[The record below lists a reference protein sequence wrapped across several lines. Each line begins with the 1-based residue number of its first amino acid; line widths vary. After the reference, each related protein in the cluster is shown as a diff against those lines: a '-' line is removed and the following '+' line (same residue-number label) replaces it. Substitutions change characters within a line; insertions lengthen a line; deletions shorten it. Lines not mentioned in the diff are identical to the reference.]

1 MDGQTFHWEMLSPE
15 EVQKVL
21 ACGDAGQLSK
31 LDPEYLCAYAAEDT
45 DSTYLLLSEILEP
58 ALNKFPELREF
69 HSTYG
74 TALVEMICI
83 QRLTGIQLNVEQLM
97 KHESDLIKGLT
108 AAQAELE
115 ADERV
120 RAGVEAWHGV
130 LLDNVNKQMPTDK
143 FVPKKYPKEPARK
156 FNKDGTLTTVYARW
170 EANCRI
176 VDYEPLRYNDKWT
189 RWWELYL
196 NVKEKVDDFWN
207 MDLEGRKDK
216 GLFNFFSNE
225 HRRWFFYD
233 FMQFPISVLTDKE
246 QASTSGNA
254 LLGFGDLG
262 KKFEKVDDLKKELQ
276 FVESLK
282 NASDMETGIYHP
294 RLKTPGTH
302 TGRLSGDG
310 GLNFQNLPKSRG
322 FLEAFAPRKDRSLI
336 DWDCTALEPTVLAEI
351 SRDPGL
357 LSVYGP
363 DAKKGRCIYLYV
375 GTGLPGIKDVIIN
388 AGYNHESPVP
398 MDTDRV
404 KKEHKGLRGV
414 CKVAHLSASYGAG
427 AKKWYSTFKLQGL
440 NYTLEQ
446 CQQFHVAYW
455 KLFSKVKDHEAQLN
469 VQWEK
474 NGGWLLDALGLPFCV
489 DAYARKDILN
499 RKVQRS
505 GHEILMI
512 YQKLVADE
520 LTVANIPFVPW
531 CYDLHDEVTIEVPTD
546 KMEEANRIMG
556 KVCFEKLNKILA
568 CGETSVILKGSGGPV
583 ATFANAKLED

>member
-83 QRLTGIQLNVEQLM
+83 QRLTGIQLNVEQLR

-189 RWWELYL
+189 RWWETYL
-196 NVKEKVDDFWN
+196 HVKEKVDEFWT
-207 MDLEGRKDK
+207 MDLEERKDK

-310 GLNFQNLPKSRG
+310 GFNLQNPPKSRG
-322 FLEAFAPRKDRSLI
+322 FLEVFAPRNGRALV
-336 DWDCTALEPTVLAEI
+336 DWDATALEPTVLAEV

-363 DAKKGRCIYLYV
+363 NAKKGQDIYLMV
-375 GTGLPGIKDVIIN
+375 GAALPGIGN
-388 AGYNHESPVP
+388 TLRSAGYDPDKPDPEVVG
-398 MDTDRV
+398 RV
-404 KKEHKGLRGV
+404 KKEQKDLRNV
-414 CKVAHLSASYGAG
+414 CKIAHLCLAEDTLVRVKHKAWTPIQDVQAG
-427 AKKWYSTFKLQGL
+427 DEVWDGECWVRTSGSVLTGLNPCVTLEGVSMTPAHKVLTKEKKWYECWSIYRGTSSA
-440 NYTLEQ
+440 Q
-446 CQQFHVAYW
+446 CFQPNLPGASWADVWRVVRSF
-455 KLFSKVKDHEAQLN
+455 FRSKA
-469 VQWEK
+469 
-474 NGGWLLDALGLPFCV
+474 
-489 DAYARKDILN
+489 
-499 RKVQRS
+499 
-505 GHEILMI
+505 
-512 YQKLVADE
+512 
-520 LTVANIPFVPW
+520 
-531 CYDLHDEVTIEVPTD
+531 
-546 KMEEANRIMG
+546 
-556 KVCFEKLNKILA
+556 
-568 CGETSVILKGSGGPV
+568 
-583 ATFANAKLED
+583 